1 VDQSTHYTRLCA
13 GRGVDDGGR
22 SVPIAEAQ
30 GSCDNLRMD
39 EEDLIRAKGKT
50 LHEFSEKLPLDWIY
64 FTSPNVGMS
73 DGAGSL

>member
-1 VDQSTHYTRLCA
+1 
-13 GRGVDDGGR
+13 
-22 SVPIAEAQ
+22 
-30 GSCDNLRMD
+30 MD

-64 FTSPNVGMS
+64 FTSLNVGIS

>member
-1 VDQSTHYTRLCA
+1 
-13 GRGVDDGGR
+13 
-22 SVPIAEAQ
+22 
-30 GSCDNLRMD
+30 MD